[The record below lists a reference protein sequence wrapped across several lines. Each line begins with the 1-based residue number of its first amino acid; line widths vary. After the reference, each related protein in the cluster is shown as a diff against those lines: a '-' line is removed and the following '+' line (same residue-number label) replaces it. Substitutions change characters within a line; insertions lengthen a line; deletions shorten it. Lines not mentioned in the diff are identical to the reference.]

1 MFMTSCYNNC
11 NSLIHSSI
19 ADLRLMLDDKEI
31 EYCRFAFAFPNEK
44 KTLIEVKVG
53 FERFHFGLGNS

>member
-1 MFMTSCYNNC
+1 
-11 NSLIHSSI
+11 
-19 ADLRLMLDDKEI
+19 MLDDKET

-53 FERFHFGLGNS
+53 FERFHFCLGNS